1 MIMKNLL
8 LFAALFFSVSG
19 FAQSAKEEVDMI
31 QSLYGMEKK
40 EIVADFIK
48 LEGEQ
53 KTAFWKL
60 YDAYEV
66 QRKELGKER
75 IGLLE
80 MYAENYGKLDDAKT
94 DEIIKKMNSLTV
106 KNDKLIATYYGKMK
120 KPVGVKAAAQFT
132 QIEYY
137 LLSTIRAEI
146 LEEIPFI
153 GELD

>member
-1 MIMKNLL
+1 MKNLL
-8 LFAALFFSVSG
+8 LFAALFISVSG
-19 FAQSAKEEVDMI
+19 FSQSYKEEVDLV

-60 YDAYEV
+60 YDAYEME
-66 QRKELGKER
+66 RKELGKRR
-75 IGLLE
+75 ISLLE
-80 MYAENYGKLDDAKT
+80 NYATNYGKLT
-94 DEIIKKMNSLTV
+94 DEKVDELVTEMNALSI
-106 KNDKLIATYYGKMK
+106 KNDKLIGTYYKKMK
-120 KPVGVKAAAQFT
+120 KPAGVKAAAQFT